1 MRAFE
6 AIAEEI
12 ARQGVREVFTYM
24 SRDIVKLVVEISA
37 RNITVYQARH
47 EHAAVGMAD
56 GYARSTGRTGVAL
69 VGAGVGLTNALNAL
83 VTAAKAHSRIIVFVG
98 EVPGGGLGTA
108 PAKRV
113 AKYVD
118 QRGLL
123 DALAV
128 RHVDLRT
135 PESSPA
141 DVRACFELAAR
152 GGEALVVSLPSE
164 LLEAESGDAPSNVQL
179 DIPGPASGL
188 SAADRHT
195 IVEILQESLA
205 ACRTVILAGR
215 GAVSAGAR
223 ADLMRLG
230 EATGALL
237 GTSVMARG
245 LFADSP
251 YSVGIVGTFASP
263 IASELLGSASL
274 VLAFGASLNYYTT
287 YLGDIFGKAHIVHI
301 DNQPAALGKYQP
313 VDVSVVA
320 DARLAAAALA
330 DELEQ
335 RRHHVTGYRSDETA
349 QRIAQFR
356 IEDTFTDRSSAA
368 GLDPRTL
375 MTELNRILPTQR
387 TVVVDAGH
395 FMDFPIAHLSV
406 PDDPRAFIW
415 PVEYTAVGCALGP
428 ALGAAVAHPE
438 RLTVLCIGDGGMMMT
453 LADLHTAVRYRLPLL
468 IVVSNDS
475 ALSGELH
482 FLRESGY
489 SDELTRSENPS
500 FEALARSL
508 GFEAA
513 TITRIDDLKALR
525 ERLRRLRGPMLL
537 DCRVTPDVVANSRN
551 VLGALIRKG
560 AA

>member
-1 MRAFE
+1 MRASE

-12 ARQGVREVFTYM
+12 ARLGVREVFTYM
-24 SRDIVKLVVEISA
+24 SRDIVKLMVEISA

-56 GYARSTGRTGVAL
+56 GYSRSTGRIGVAL
-69 VGAGVGLTNALNAL
+69 IGAGVGLTNGLNAL

-98 EVPGGGLGTA
+98 EVPGGLLGTA
-108 PAKRV
+108 AAKLV
-113 AKYVD
+113 GKYVD

-123 DALAV
+123 KALAV

-135 PESSPA
+135 AESTPA

-152 GGEALVVSLPSE
+152 GGESLVVSLPSE
-164 LLEAESGDAPSNVQL
+164 LLEAESGDAPPNIQF
-179 DIPGPASGL
+179 DIPGPATGL
-188 SAADRHT
+188 SAADRDA
-195 IVEILQESLA
+195 IVEILQEGA
-205 ACRTVILAGR
+205 AASRTVILAGR
-215 GAVSAGAR
+215 GAVNAGAR
-223 ADLMRLG
+223 TDLMRLG

-287 YLGDIFGKAHIVHI
+287 YVGDIFGKARVIHI

-335 RRHHVTGYRSDETA
+335 RLHHVTGYRSNETA
-349 QRIAQFR
+349 RRLSEFR
-356 IEDTFTDRSSAA
+356 IEDSFTDRSSAA

-375 MTELNRILPTQR
+375 MTELNRILPAER
-387 TVVVDAGH
+387 IVVVDAGH

-406 PDDPRAFIW
+406 PEPRAFIW
-415 PVEYTAVGCALGP
+415 PIEYNSIGCSLGP
-428 ALGAAVAHPE
+428 ALGAAVAHPG

-453 LADLHTAVRYRLPLL
+453 QADLHTAVRYRLPLL
-468 IVVSNDS
+468 IVVCNDS

-482 FLRESGY
+482 FLRENGY
-489 SDELTRSENPS
+489 NDEIARSENPS

-513 TITRIDDLKALR
+513 TITTIDDLKALR
-525 ERLRRLRGPMLL
+525 ERLQHLRGPMLL
-537 DCRVTPDVVANSRN
+537 DCRITPEVVASSRN
-551 VLGALIRKG
+551 VLAALIRKG